1 MIAEAFAW
9 TIWYVPMK
17 RTPPVNPFDPAR
29 YIGTVSEVGPSYANA
44 IVSERGS
51 DAAEVGAFVAIDCEE
66 WVLFGRLTS
75 VGSARQ
81 VTRQAASDHGSAA
94 QPMGTIELLAT
105 VALDGAGAIRGIA
118 RFPHLGSRI
127 YLAPP
132 ELLKWLFECSQSG
145 LIDSEPITLN
155 LASLADG
162 TGIGLAPER
171 LFGRHCAILGATGT
185 GKSWTLARLTEEAAR
200 YSAKIILFD
209 STGEFHTLSSGVRHV
224 HIGSD
229 PLGQESSDEVA
240 MPYHSLTESDLF
252 ALFRPT
258 GSTQPPKL
266 RAAVKSL
273 KLVKVPHLATGDVII
288 KAGRLKLPYELAA
301 AARAR
306 ELADPRVNFDIT
318 KLPAQID
325 AECVFPT
332 GGFASSPDPRH
343 WGMPNEIERNNC
355 VNLITRIEDML
366 NATELACVFQ
376 PRNKKA
382 VFDEIDSFIAD
393 RDARVLRISLK
404 HLPFVHDV
412 REIIA
417 NAVGRHVLE
426 LARSGKLGNRPLLL
440 FLDEAHHFLNKRLAD
455 EDTGYRLDSFEQI
468 AKEGRKVS
476 LNICIATQRPRD
488 IPEGVLSQIGTFIVH
503 RLSNHKDREAVESA
517 SSEADRTVMEFVP
530 ALREG
535 QAVVIGADVPIP
547 LAVQITKPTQQPD
560 SRGPDYQTQWR

>member
-1 MIAEAFAW
+1 
-9 TIWYVPMK
+9 MK
-17 RTPPVNPFDPAR
+17 RTPPVNPFDSSR
-29 YIGTVSEVGPSYANA
+29 CIGTVSEVGPNYAKA
-44 IVSERGS
+44 LVSERGS
-51 DAAEVGAFVAIDCEE
+51 DSAVVGAFVAIDCGE

-75 VGSARQ
+75 VESARPP
-81 VTRQAASDHGSAA
+81 APDYGSAA
-94 QPMGTIELLAT
+94 PPIAAIELLTT
-105 VALDGAGAIRGIA
+105 VALDGASALRGIA
-118 RFPHLGSRI
+118 CFPHLGSRI
-127 YLAPP
+127 YVAPP
-132 ELLKWLFECSQSG
+132 ELLKWLFECSQSWQ
-145 LIDSEPITLN
+145 LDSEPITLK

-162 TGIGLAPER
+162 TDIGLAPER

-185 GKSWTLARLTEEAAR
+185 GKSWTLARLTEQSAR
-200 YSAKIILFD
+200 YFAKIILFD
-209 STGEFHTLSSGVRHV
+209 STGEFHTLNSGVRHV

-229 PLGQESSDEVA
+229 PLGQEPSDEVA
-240 MPYHSLTESDLF
+240 MPFHSLTESDLF

-266 RAAVKSL
+266 RAAIKSL

-306 ELADPRVNFDIT
+306 ELEDPRVNFDIT

-332 GGFASSPDPRH
+332 GGFSSSPDPRH
-343 WGMPNEIERNNC
+343 WGMPNETERNNC

-366 NATELACVFQ
+366 NATELACVFR
-376 PRNKKA
+376 PGNRRGI
-382 VFDEIDSFIAD
+382 FDEIDSFIAD
-393 RDARVLRISLK
+393 RDTRVLRISLK
-404 HLPFVHDV
+404 YLPFVNDV

-417 NAVGRHVLE
+417 NAAGRHALR
-426 LARSGKLGNRPLLL
+426 LARGGKLGNRPLLL

-468 AKEGRKVS
+468 AKEGRKIS

-503 RLSNHKDREAVESA
+503 RLSNRRDREAVESA

-535 QAVVIGADVPIP
+535 QAVIIGADVPIP
-547 LAVQITKPTQQPD
+547 LAVQITKPIREPD